1 MRPTLTR
8 PTLTRQALTHPTLT
22 HVVRRLG
29 CAVVL
34 AAACVASTAPAASAA
49 VPTPKR
55 ALPVVA
61 KAFDSVAAGSAILA
75 EAARYAGTPY
85 RYGATGPDAFDC
97 SGYTLTV
104 FRHFGIELPRTS
116 GMQSGA
122 TDPVAA
128 PARQPGDLIFFHSGG
143 RISHVGIYA
152 GGNEMWA
159 SPRAGKSVM
168 RQGIWSA
175 QVSYGRVRKP

>member
-1 MRPTLTR
+1 MRQTLTR
-8 PTLTRQALTHPTLT
+8 LTLT
-22 HVVRRLG
+22 HAVRRLG
-29 CAVVL
+29 CAGVL

-49 VPTPKR
+49 ARTPKR

-61 KAFDSVAAGSAILA
+61 KAFDSVAAGPAIIA
-75 EAARYAGTPY
+75 EAARYAGIPY
-85 RYGATGPDAFDC
+85 RYGATGPDAYDC
-97 SGYTLTV
+97 SGFTLTV

-116 GMQSGA
+116 GMQIGA
-122 TDPVAA
+122 TEPIAA
-128 PARQPGDLIFFHSGG
+128 AARQPGDLIFFHSGG

-159 SPRAGKSVM
+159 SPRAGKTVM

-175 QVSYGRVRKP
+175 QVTYGRVRKP